1 MPRKASRSA
10 TVEASAAAEQSTPK
24 RPRARRAERDS
35 VHTSAD
41 GERPLRASQPDN
53 SRLVVHGARIHNLK
67 NVSLD
72 LPRNSLIVFTGV
84 SGSGKSSLAFNT
96 IYAEGQRRY
105 VESLSAYARQFLARM
120 AKPEVDFISGLAPAI
135 AIEQRTLSKNPRST
149 VGTTSEVYDYMRLL
163 YARIGRTFCH
173 RCGNEVTKATP
184 NSIREWASGL
194 EDGSRLIILFPL
206 RKQEGRTLNEEYD
219 LLRERGFF
227 RVIYGEGS
235 DIRDL
240 NDDYPTTAGSDEI
253 YVVADRVLVR
263 HERAAEGR
271 LADAAETALREGGGS
286 MAIHLMTSG
295 ERKRFSS
302 RFECADCEIRYEE
315 PQPRLF
321 SFNNPFGACPDCQG
335 FGRSI
340 GVDLDLVI
348 PDRTRSLRSGAVTA
362 FSIPKHAEHYR
373 KLMAVA
379 RSAGLN
385 VDKPVSELTSDEWK
399 IVMKGTG
406 DYIGIDRFFKWVEE
420 QTYKMHYRVFL
431 SRYRG
436 YTVCARCRGSR
447 LRTSAMQVFV
457 HGMSIPDIVQR
468 TIAEANA
475 WFGALQLTEY
485 EDGVAR
491 RILEEIRKR
500 VRYLD
505 EVGLGYLRLDRLS
518 HTLSGGESQ
527 RISLATSIGS
537 ALVGAMYVLDEPS
550 IGLHPRD
557 TSRLIAIMR
566 SLRDLGNTVIVV
578 EHDADIIRAANVV
591 VEMGPG
597 AGEKGGEIVFQGSVS
612 DLQEDSRSLTGRY
625 LSGLEGA
632 IARRTRRE
640 TTDRVLTIHGAA
652 ENNLRNLT
660 VEFPLEVLTVVTGVS
675 GSGKSTLVH
684 DILYPTLARAKGTTL
699 ASVRRVRGIEGDEHV
714 NGVEMIDQTP
724 IGRSS
729 RSNPVTYVKAFDAI
743 REIYSQTHVARL
755 NGWKPGYFS
764 FNVPGGRCESCQGE
778 GVVRVEMQF
787 LADIELPC
795 EACHG
800 SRYKPDTLLATYHGK
815 TIVDVLAMTISEAMA
830 FFEGDN
836 RVTNRLKPLVDVG
849 LGYLRLGQPATT
861 LSGGEAQ
868 RVKLASHLAGAALEK
883 TLFIFDEPTTG
894 LHFADVATLLKAF
907 DVLLDGGHSLIV
919 VEHNLDVIAAADWII
934 DLGPEGGDDG
944 GTLVACGRP
953 EDVARSSKSHTGI
966 HLRRYLTLR
975 NGPSRG
981 L

>member
-1 MPRKASRSA
+1 MPRKVSLP
-10 TVEASAAAEQSTPK
+10 TAAAPVTKTTSPPTKRVRKKKEVPESPANGPASSPLSPPPK
-24 RPRARRAERDS
+24 HD
-35 VHTSAD
+35 TT
-41 GERPLRASQPDN
+41 
-53 SRLVVHGARIHNLK
+53 RLVVRGARLHNLK
-67 NVSLD
+67 NVSID
-72 LPRNSLIVFTGV
+72 LPRNRLIVFTGV

-120 AKPEVDFISGLAPAI
+120 AKPDVDSISGLAPAI
-135 AIEQRTLSKNPRST
+135 AIEQRTISKNPRST
-149 VGTTSEVYDYMRLL
+149 VGTTAEVYDYMRLL
-163 YARIGRTFCH
+163 YARIGKTSCH
-173 RCGNEVTKATP
+173 RCGKEVTKATP
-184 NSIREWASGL
+184 HQIREWSSSL
-194 EDGSRLIILFPL
+194 DEGSRLIVMFPL
-206 RKQEGRTLNEEYD
+206 PDRDDRTQVQAFD
-219 LLRERGFF
+219 TLRERGFF
-227 RVIYGEGS
+227 RVIVGEGT
-235 DIRDL
+235 DIVDL
-240 NDDYPTTAGSDEI
+240 NDGYPKTARTDEVF
-253 YVVADRVLVR
+253 VVADRVVVR

-271 LADAAETALREGGGS
+271 VADAAETALREGDGRVV
-286 MAIHLMTSG
+286 IHVIDTG
-295 ERKRFSS
+295 DRVRYSS
-302 RFECADCEIRYEE
+302 RFECADCDIRYEE
-315 PQPRLF
+315 PQPKLF

-335 FGRSI
+335 FGRAI
-340 GVDLDLVI
+340 GVDLDLII
-348 PDRTRSLRSGAVTA
+348 PDRTRSLRSGAIAPFAT
-362 FSIPKHAEHYR
+362 PKHAEHYR

-385 VDKPVSELTSDEWK
+385 VDKPVSELSADEWK
-399 IVMKGTG
+399 IVMKGSG
-406 DYIGIDRFFKWVEE
+406 DYIGVDRFFKWVEE

-436 YTVCARCRGSR
+436 YTTCARCRGSR

-457 HGMSIPDIVQR
+457 HGMSIPDLVQL

-475 WFGALQLTEY
+475 WFNSLQLSEY
-485 EDGVAR
+485 EEAVAK
-491 RILEEIRKR
+491 RILTEIRKR
-500 VRYLD
+500 IRYLD

-537 ALVGAMYVLDEPS
+537 ALVGAMYILDEPS

-557 TSRLIAIMR
+557 TSRLISIMK

-578 EHDADIIRAANVV
+578 EHDADIISAADVV

-597 AGEKGGEIVFQGSVS
+597 AGEHGGEVVFQGTVAQ
-612 DLQEDSRSLTGRY
+612 LAEDPQSLTGSFLAGR
-625 LSGLEGA
+625 A
-632 IARRTRRE
+632 VVPPNRPRRE
-640 TTDRVLTIHGAA
+640 ISDRVVTIHGAA

-660 VEFPLEVLTVVTGVS
+660 IEFPLEVLTVVTGVS

-684 DILYPTLARAKGTTL
+684 DILYPALARAKGTTL
-699 ASVRRVRGIEGDEHV
+699 ASVKRIRGIEGDEHL

-729 RSNPVTYVKAFDAI
+729 RSNPVTYVKAFDVI
-743 REIYSQTHVARL
+743 RELFSQTHVARL

-800 SRYKPDTLLATYHGK
+800 TRYKPDTLTALFRGK
-815 TIVDVLAMTISEAMA
+815 TIVDVLAMTINEATE
-830 FFEGDN
+830 FFSGEG
-836 RVTNRLKPLVDVG
+836 RVVNRLRPLVDVG

-868 RVKLASHLAGAALEK
+868 RVKLASHLAGGAVEK

-907 DVLLDGGHSLIV
+907 EALLESGHSLV
-919 VEHNLDVIAAADWII
+919 VIEHNLDVIRAADWII
-934 DLGPEGGDDG
+934 DLGPEGGDKG

-953 EDVARSSKSHTGI
+953 EDVARNPKSHTGA
-966 HLRRYLTLR
+966 HLKSALSS
-975 NGPSRG
+975 GS
-981 L
+981 